1 MARGRRDVEK
11 EQFWRLAVEE
21 QQRSG
26 LGVREFCRRESV
38 SEPSFYAWRRELRRR
53 DGDARQASPRQTRQA
68 RQAAKHARKLVP
80 VEVVDRSKV
89 HPRAQQGAAMQA
101 IEIVTPGGWRLRLAA
116 DIEPA
121 RLRAVLDVVA
131 GRESAGPADARTERA
146 PC

>member
-11 EQFWRLAVEE
+11 EQFWRLVLEE
-21 QQRSG
+21 QQSSG

-53 DGDARQASPRQTRQA
+53 DGDARPA
-68 RQAAKHARKLVP
+68 RQAAKPARKLIP

-89 HPRAQQGAAMQA
+89 HPRAQQGAAMPA

-116 DIEPA
+116 DIGPA